1 MARLSHADR
10 VRSPHGRVVVT
21 GGAGFLGSHLCTAL
35 VERGTEVVIHAL
47 RGNRALRAT
56 GTATSGDP
64 TAEVIQMLLVPLT
77 GLVDKVLMP
86 DPIDLSKIGRLQE
99 ELKSQ
104 DEKK

>member
-1 MARLSHADR
+1 MTGEEAR
-10 VRSPHGRVVVT
+10 
-21 GGAGFLGSHLCTAL
+21 
-35 VERGTEVVIHAL
+35 
-47 RGNRALRAT
+47 
-56 GTATSGDP
+56 
-64 TAEVIQMLLVPLT
+64 QY